1 MRTIVVGC
9 GRVGAGLA
17 SELAREGHDVTILDT
32 KTDAF
37 RRLDPE
43 FPGQALRGDG
53 TDQSVLR
60 RAGADGAD
68 WFFALTN
75 GDNRNVLAAQ
85 LAGET
90 FAIPRVL
97 AKINDPVR
105 AQAYAALGIDTI
117 NRTDMMI
124 DAIDRYMGKP
134 GEPGATDVNVA
145 SEPHTGADHVPMS
158 AQDMTAAPRAMA
170 RQRAG
175 GG

>member
-9 GRVGAGLA
+9 GRVGAGIA
-17 SELAREGHDVTILDT
+17 SRLTEEGHEVTILDT
-32 KTDAF
+32 RTEAF

-60 RAGADGAD
+60 RAGAEGAD

-85 LAGET
+85 LAQDT
-90 FAIPRVL
+90 FGIARVL

-105 AQAYAALGIDTI
+105 AKAYAALGIDTI
-117 NRTDMMI
+117 NRTDMMVG
-124 DAIDRYMGKP
+124 AIELYMGKSGP
-134 GEPGATDVNVA
+134 VGAGDVNVA
-145 SEPHTGADHVPMS
+145 PEPHAGADHMPVS
-158 AQDMTAAPRAMA
+158 SEADAPSRAEP
-170 RQRAG
+170 AG
-175 GG
+175 GR